1 MDRRCLLVGLIWLSA
16 CSAAVRPKPAPLAPE
31 IEREIAAADT
41 LYRKGCYVRLKEAYG
56 VYGSLYSRPE
66 CRDLVATKLVKNALL
81 LAVREKELGMSGR
94 DYLDTALRIIKE
106 NGGLEPLSPYA
117 EIAGLLWI
125 QGKGVMPN
133 VDERFPWKVTEEKL
147 RRLDAELRERAQADE
162 FSAYMYGSLKC
173 LVASSSEGWE
183 GPAELGPLFPDSR
196 LISYLEATCPRE
208 DEELL
213 NLILSRDPQ
222 FYEAAYHLGML
233 SLARGNLL
241 QAEGHLL
248 RMHEGVPESP
258 QATILLATIAFALE
272 EVERSLEL
280 YEMTLGLLP
289 DYRDALLGEAIC
301 LSSLGRSEEA
311 IAVCEK
317 LIALGHWLLGES
329 YYWKA
334 WNQHELKDN
343 AAAAESIEQSK
354 GRLPTSSEVF
364 TLSGLIALERGDPVR
379 AEKDFQEALLYRPD
393 NADVLYNLGNLR
405 AGKEDWPNSGLYF
418 EKAGFAFEKEGRTLR
433 EKIAQAE
440 ASTLAPLRKERLLRK
455 RKARLERAL
464 LSRATAFYNAAAGY
478 LNSGQ
483 KDKALRLIPL
493 SAEHPALREKAEELM
508 SGLK

>member
-1 MDRRCLLVGLIWLSA
+1 MDRRYLLIGLILLAA
-16 CSAAVRPKPAPLAPE
+16 CAGAEKARRASLAPE
-31 IEREIAAADT
+31 IERELAAADT
-41 LYRKGCYVRLKEAYG
+41 FQRRGCYVRLKEAFDI
-56 VYGSLYSRPE
+56 YGSLYARPE
-66 CRDLVATKLVKNALL
+66 CRDLVAARLVKNSLL

-94 DYLDTALRIIKE
+94 AYLDTALAVIQE
-106 NGGLEPLSPYA
+106 NASLETLSPYA

-133 VDERFPWKVTEEKL
+133 VDERFPWKETEEKL
-147 RRLDAELRERAQADE
+147 RRLDAELKEKARVDQ

-173 LVASSSEGWE
+173 LLASSPEAWE
-183 GPAELGPLFPDSR
+183 GPTELAVLFPGSR
-196 LISYLEATCPRE
+196 LLLYLEATCPGE
-208 DEELL
+208 NEELL
-213 NLILSRDPQ
+213 GLLLSQEPQ
-222 FYEAAYHLGML
+222 FYEAAYHLGIL
-233 SLARGNLL
+233 SLGRGKLL

-248 RMHEGVPESP
+248 KMHEGIPESP

-280 YEMTLGLLP
+280 YEMTLDLLP
-289 DYRDALLGEAIC
+289 DYRDALLGKVIC
-301 LSSLGRSEEA
+301 LSSLGKSEEA

-317 LIALGHWLLGES
+317 IIALGYWLLGES

-364 TLSGLIALERGDPVR
+364 TLSGLIAIERGDPAQ
-379 AEKDFQEALLYRPD
+379 AERDFQEALRYKPD
-393 NADVLYNLGNLR
+393 NADVLYNLGNLSAR
-405 AGKEDWPNSGLYF
+405 KEDWPNSGLYF
-418 EKAGFAFEKEGRTLR
+418 EKAGVAFENEGKTLR
-433 EKIAQAE
+433 EKIVQAE

-455 RKARLERAL
+455 RKARLEKAL

-478 LNSGQ
+478 INSGQ
-483 KDKALRLIPL
+483 KGKALQLLPL

-508 SGLK
+508 ADLK